1 MLETA
6 RSSTFLFL
14 TGPFGVWR
22 THASGLPVQT
32 EVYKT
37 FMQIRLLLF
46 LLCIFLMT
54 PIDGYVKAGNGED
67 TLYYAGRTFSP
78 NSSIG
83 RNNHSLLFKTNAVAW
98 GMAVMNVAVEY
109 DISPAISVLIPFY
122 YSPFNYF
129 TSSRKLRTFCVQP
142 EVRYWFGQV
151 DGLFTGVHIG
161 VASYNYALKNSTYR
175 YQNSDTG
182 TPLLNMGLTAG
193 YRLSLGKGGCW
204 CLEFSLGAGYA
215 YLDYD
220 RFFNIPGGA
229 YVDTRHKNFFGIDH
243 AGVSVGY
250 RIDWKGGRR

>member
-83 RNNHSLLFKTNAVAW
+83 RNNHSLLLKTNAVAW

-122 YSPFNYF
+122 
-129 TSSRKLRTFCVQP
+129 
-142 EVRYWFGQV
+142 
-151 DGLFTGVHIG
+151 
-161 VASYNYALKNSTYR
+161 
-175 YQNSDTG
+175 
-182 TPLLNMGLTAG
+182 
-193 YRLSLGKGGCW
+193 
-204 CLEFSLGAGYA
+204 
-215 YLDYD
+215 
-220 RFFNIPGGA
+220 
-229 YVDTRHKNFFGIDH
+229 
-243 AGVSVGY
+243 
-250 RIDWKGGRR
+250 

>member
-83 RNNHSLLFKTNAVAW
+83 RNNHSLLLKTNAVAW

-129 TSSRKLRTFCVQP
+129 TSSRKKVCRNARCTSF
-142 EVRYWFGQV
+142 
-151 DGLFTGVHIG
+151 LFITIQIC
-161 VASYNYALKNSTYR
+161 S
-175 YQNSDTG
+175 
-182 TPLLNMGLTAG
+182 
-193 YRLSLGKGGCW
+193 
-204 CLEFSLGAGYA
+204 FSLSCDNSKIS
-215 YLDYD
+215 L
-220 RFFNIPGGA
+220 I
-229 YVDTRHKNFFGIDH
+229 YVSPASK
-243 AGVSVGY
+243 
-250 RIDWKGGRR
+250 

>member
-83 RNNHSLLFKTNAVAW
+83 RNNHSLLLKTNAVAW
-98 GMAVMNVAVEY
+98 E
-109 DISPAISVLIPFY
+109 
-122 YSPFNYF
+122 
-129 TSSRKLRTFCVQP
+129 
-142 EVRYWFGQV
+142 W
-151 DGLFTGVHIG
+151 
-161 VASYNYALKNSTYR
+161 
-175 YQNSDTG
+175 
-182 TPLLNMGLTAG
+182 
-193 YRLSLGKGGCW
+193 RL
-204 CLEFSLGAGYA
+204 
-215 YLDYD
+215 
-220 RFFNIPGGA
+220 
-229 YVDTRHKNFFGIDH
+229 
-243 AGVSVGY
+243 
-250 RIDWKGGRR
+250 

>member
-1 MLETA
+1 
-6 RSSTFLFL
+6 
-14 TGPFGVWR
+14 
-22 THASGLPVQT
+22 
-32 EVYKT
+32 
-37 FMQIRLLLF
+37 MQIRLLLF

-83 RNNHSLLFKTNAVAW
+83 RNNHSLLLKTNAVAW

-151 DGLFTGVHIG
+151 DGQ
-161 VASYNYALKNSTYR
+161 R
-175 YQNSDTG
+175 
-182 TPLLNMGLTAG
+182 
-193 YRLSLGKGGCW
+193 
-204 CLEFSLGAGYA
+204 
-215 YLDYD
+215 
-220 RFFNIPGGA
+220 
-229 YVDTRHKNFFGIDH
+229 
-243 AGVSVGY
+243 
-250 RIDWKGGRR
+250 

>member
-1 MLETA
+1 
-6 RSSTFLFL
+6 
-14 TGPFGVWR
+14 
-22 THASGLPVQT
+22 
-32 EVYKT
+32 
-37 FMQIRLLLF
+37 MQIRLLLF
-46 LLCIFLMT
+46 LLCVFLMT

-83 RNNHSLLFKTNAVAW
+83 RNNHSLLLKTNAVAW

-204 CLEFSLGAGYA
+204 QNNAPWNTEERSSCLTSISWLYSGMEKNVS
-215 YLDYD
+215 
-220 RFFNIPGGA
+220 REVNIQKSVRQKIGQAMGTNEPGQGKSKA
-229 YVDTRHKNFFGIDH
+229 LVQTR
-243 AGVSVGY
+243 
-250 RIDWKGGRR
+250 